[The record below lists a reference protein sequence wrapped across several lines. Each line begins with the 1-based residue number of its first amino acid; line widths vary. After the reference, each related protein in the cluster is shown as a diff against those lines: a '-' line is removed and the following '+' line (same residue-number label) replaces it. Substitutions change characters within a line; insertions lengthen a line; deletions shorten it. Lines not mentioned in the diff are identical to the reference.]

1 MLDALWSRGPDGN
14 IRPSQHHY
22 SCGQR
27 GALTTGQEQHCH
39 QPSHLYIHEQTG
51 ESAMGQLDMYDS
63 FIYTVKKDKLQ
74 QLKSYKWSI

>member
-1 MLDALWSRGPDGN
+1 MLDAVRRGGHDGN
-14 IRPSQHHY
+14 IRPPKHHQ

-27 GALTTGQEQHCH
+27 GALAAGQEQHRH
-39 QPSHLYIHEQTG
+39 QPSHLHSHEQTG
-51 ESAMGQLDMYDS
+51 EAATFNIYNS